1 MTVKRDPYQEPMVGD
16 RFKKG
21 STVRILYF
29 YDPKLGRW
37 RVRDF
42 KASSPQG
49 ICRRPTKGQLLNWLQ
64 NSTHL
69 D

>member
-1 MTVKRDPYQEPMVGD
+1 MKRDPYREPMVGD

-21 STVRILYF
+21 STIRIIDY
-29 YDPKLGRW
+29 YAQNLGRW
-37 RVRDF
+37 RVLDF
-42 KASSPQG
+42 KGNSEQG
-49 ICRRPTKGQLLNWLQ
+49 ICRWPTKGQLLNWLQ